1 VAKGFYQHAR
11 IDYSET
17 YSLVIKPTT
26 VSLVLSIAILFG
38 WSFWQINI
46 QNAFLHDH
54 LYENVYMS
62 QPPGYSHLQYPN
74 HVCHLKK
81 TLYGLKQAPRA
92 WFSRLSN
99 KLLDFGF
106 QASKLDTSLFIY
118 KSAAYTMYILIYVD
132 DIIITSTNALEILA
146 WHSQRFR

>member
-1 VAKGFYQHAR
+1 MYVSFCSIQKLYPINGTFGHNSQQLVAKGFYQHAR

-54 LYENVYMS
+54 LYEKYIC
-62 QPPGYSHLQYPN
+62 PN
-74 HVCHLKK
+74 HLDIPIFSIQTMFVTLKR
-81 TLYGLKQAPRA
+81 PC
-92 WFSRLSN
+92 
-99 KLLDFGF
+99 
-106 QASKLDTSLFIY
+106 
-118 KSAAYTMYILIYVD
+118 MV
-132 DIIITSTNALEILA
+132 
-146 WHSQRFR
+146 